1 MAFTEIEGTIT
12 RTFYQ
17 GKGAELT
24 ETFKKR
30 DGSEG
35 TKRWAMW
42 FKDSHG
48 LVEGDAG
55 KFRGAHGDEVDEWT
69 DKEGGI
75 RHSVKRSLNDA
86 RPIEGGTRQ
95 SAPADTWAP
104 AADTAAAA
112 FPAPDLWNAPGN
124 FSDETPF

>member
-86 RPIEGGTRQ
+86 RPIGDGTR
-95 SAPADTWAP
+95 APQQAAP
-104 AADTAAAA
+104 AADTAAAE
-112 FPAPDLWNAPGN
+112 FPAPAGFDDDSEL
-124 FSDETPF
+124 PF